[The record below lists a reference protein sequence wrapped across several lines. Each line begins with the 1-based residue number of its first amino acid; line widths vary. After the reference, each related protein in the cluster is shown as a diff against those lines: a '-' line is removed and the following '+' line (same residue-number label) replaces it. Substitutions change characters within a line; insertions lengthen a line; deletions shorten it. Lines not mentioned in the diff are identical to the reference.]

1 MEDNKNKKLNCGY
14 CGADINLG
22 DEFRYCGIS
31 YTPYCYDTGCSDGI
45 ATYSSHLEPCW
56 WGEE

>member
-1 MEDNKNKKLNCGY
+1 MEDNKKLNCGY

-22 DEFRYCGIS
+22 EEFRYCGSS
-31 YTPYCYDTGCSDGI
+31 YTPYCYNTGCSDGI